1 MPSVWKQL
9 HSCWTASPAAA
20 ADGGNLSTC
29 EEHEDTRL
37 LSRTANHLSTCEEH
51 EHTLSKT
58 ANNCSVKIKWKCFKF
73 AGRCNDFNSR
83 PLAVGAADSV
93 PTLGDWFFFS
103 DSAGFSISFWPFKA
117 AQRERE
123 SYITVRSLESA
134 HLNASVSNRTR
145 EHICVYQIRFWQPGI
160 QQKHLFLCMMFF
172 VQEGRTKTSS
182 SSLGLLLLQPSELKE
197 RQYCKELRRFHNRE
211 KHPNLYSWMAIHVY
225 LYSHGRKAVRR
236 REVCWVINDQ
246 IRREHHRY
254 LFSCA
259 VSHVS
264 H

>member
-1 MPSVWKQL
+1 MFADPLFMPSVWNQL

-58 ANNCSVKIKWKCFKF
+58 ANNCSVKIKWRCYKF
-73 AGRCNDFNSR
+73 AGRCNDLNSWR
-83 PLAVGAADSV
+83 LAVGAADSV
-93 PTLGDWFFFS
+93 PTLGDWFFFLW
-103 DSAGFSISFWPFKA
+103 FSWVLNQFLAIQSCTE
-117 AQRERE
+117 RERE
-123 SYITVRSLESA
+123 SYIKVRSLESA

-182 SSLGLLLLQPSELKE
+182 FSLGLLLLQPSELKE
-197 RQYCKELRRFHNRE
+197 RQYCKETPTFAQPRE
-211 KHPNLYSWMAIHVY
+211 TP
-225 LYSHGRKAVRR
+225 
-236 REVCWVINDQ
+236 
-246 IRREHHRY
+246 
-254 LFSCA
+254 
-259 VSHVS
+259 
-264 H
+264 